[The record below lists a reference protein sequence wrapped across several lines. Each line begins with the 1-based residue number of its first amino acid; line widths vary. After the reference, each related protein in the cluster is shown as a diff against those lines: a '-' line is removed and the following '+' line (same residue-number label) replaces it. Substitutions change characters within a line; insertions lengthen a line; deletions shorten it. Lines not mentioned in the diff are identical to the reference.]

1 MRIIL
6 FLISTIFT
14 LSVYGQEWV
23 IRSSGT
29 FGTYAM
35 DGMEQLQD
43 EFVASLRPIATKKIT
58 SFPGWIG
65 FDVEGSRL
73 NGNVEWASYFSYN
86 ATGGR
91 VHYAD
96 YSGEVKLDQKLR
108 CTTIGAGFLS
118 KINEWGNHQLR
129 IGLRL
134 GLAVTEMK
142 FVNIVEIQNQIVE
155 SENVLFKSL
164 NVHTAILFRYEYTQ
178 KNLIFFADAG
188 YLAAPVKGAF
198 TINGDGEVYIQ
209 LNTGEKLRA
218 EWGGARL
225 AFGIGYKFQN

>member
-1 MRIIL
+1 MRIVLIL
-6 FLISTIFT
+6 LSSLFT
-14 LSVYGQEWV
+14 LSAYGQEWV
-23 IRSSGT
+23 LRGSGT
-29 FGTYAM
+29 FGTYNMA
-35 DGMEQLQD
+35 GMEQLQD
-43 EFVASLRPIATKKIT
+43 EFVASVQPIAAKKVT
-58 SFPGWIG
+58 SFPGWVG

-73 NGNVEWASYFSYN
+73 NGNLEWSSYFSYN

-108 CTTIGAGFLS
+108 CTTIGGGFTG

-142 FVNIVEIQNQIVE
+142 LDNIVEIQNQIVE

-164 NVHTAILFRYEYTQ
+164 NVHTTILFRYEYTL
-178 KNLIFFADAG
+178 KNFIFFADAG
-188 YLAAPVKGAF
+188 YLIAPVKGAF

-218 EWGGARL
+218 EWGGARV